1 MSALENQIREALAKY
16 ANRQMTFDNFLE
28 WFVPISCNIEQSKDS
43 EAIRLAH
50 QVDGIL
56 AEASSADWSAED
68 VYEEL
73 SRPFLATRFAENV
86 VGDPSPFPVSQSQ
99 SSAVNFCEAA

>member
-1 MSALENQIREALAKY
+1 MSVLENQIREVLAQY

-28 WFVPISCNIEQSKDS
+28 WFVPISCNIDQSRDS
-43 EAIRLAH
+43 EAIRLVH

-56 AEASSADWSAED
+56 AEASSAEWSAAD
-68 VYEEL
+68 IYEEL
-73 SRPFLATRFAENV
+73 SRPFFVSPFAENF

-99 SSAVNFCEAA
+99 SSAAKVCVAA